1 MPFSVFQFIFHGYL
15 HWKDVIPL
23 LFNLNALA
31 LTKEAAI
38 PAFGRA
44 TYGVQTDGFC

>member
-1 MPFSVFQFIFHGYL
+1 MPFSVFQFIFNGNL
-15 HWKDVIPL
+15 HWRDVIPV

-31 LTKEAAI
+31 STKEVAI

-44 TYGVQTDGFC
+44 MYVVQADGLC